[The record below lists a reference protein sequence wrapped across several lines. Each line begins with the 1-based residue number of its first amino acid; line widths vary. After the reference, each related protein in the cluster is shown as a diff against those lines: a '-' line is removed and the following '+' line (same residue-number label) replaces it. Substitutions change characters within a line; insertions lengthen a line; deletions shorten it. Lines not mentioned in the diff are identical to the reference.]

1 MTNDVKDARAGADAG
16 DAPDLRLHL
25 VTLGVAD
32 LARAAA
38 FYEALGLERRYRGA
52 EGVAFFGAGSVA
64 LGLYPTPALAADAHL
79 PPEAAGTGF
88 GGVTLA
94 FNVRREE
101 EPARVIARAV
111 AAGGRCLKDAQR
123 VFWGGVSGYFADLDG
138 HVWEVA
144 FNPGFPFDAEGRL
157 VVPPE
162 AVAP

>member
-1 MTNDVKDARAGADAG
+1 MPDPHTDGSAARA
-16 DAPDLRLHL
+16 APDLRLHL

-38 FYEALGLERRYRGA
+38 FYGALGLERRYRGA
-52 EGVAFFGAGSVA
+52 GGVAFLLAGHVV
-64 LGLYPTPALAADAHL
+64 LGLYPTAALADDARL
-79 PPEAAGTGF
+79 RPEDAGGGF

-94 FNVRREE
+94 FNVAHADA
-101 EPARVIARAV
+101 PAQVIARAV
-111 AAGGRCLKDAQR
+111 AAGGRCLKPAQP

-157 VVPPE
+157 VVPEE
-162 AVAP
+162 APAP